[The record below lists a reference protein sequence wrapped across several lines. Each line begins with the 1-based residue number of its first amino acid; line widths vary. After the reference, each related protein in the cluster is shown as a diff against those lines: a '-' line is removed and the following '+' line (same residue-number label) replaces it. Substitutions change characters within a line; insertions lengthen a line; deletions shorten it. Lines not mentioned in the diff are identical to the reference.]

1 MCKQK
6 LPPGTDKEV
15 LRQAKLSDKKDA
27 SGKNGTVEIVL
38 GTGRYEFALSR
49 KQKSD
54 HGDATVPSASG
65 AAPITQGVFK
75 QEDVLTTGG
84 KASGGYEHSDAYN
97 AEEMQ
102 NDALFAILEAVA
114 KRAKTE

>member
-1 MCKQK
+1 M
-6 LPPGTDKEV
+6 
-15 LRQAKLSDKKDA
+15 
-27 SGKNGTVEIVL
+27 L

-84 KASGGYEHSDAYN
+84 KNTGGYEHSTAYD
-97 AEEMQ
+97 AEELR
-102 NDALFAILEAVA
+102 NDALFAILEAVV